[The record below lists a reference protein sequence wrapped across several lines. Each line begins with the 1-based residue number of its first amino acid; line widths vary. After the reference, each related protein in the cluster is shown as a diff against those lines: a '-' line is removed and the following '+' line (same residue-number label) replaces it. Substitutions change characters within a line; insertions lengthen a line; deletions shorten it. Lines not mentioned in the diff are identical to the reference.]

1 MERQQGKTVIT
12 METFQRTTIRS
23 RKTAK
28 IVLCER
34 CAAGQSPSD
43 TAAHLQIVREAL
55 LEIENGEL
63 EPFGSLP
70 SLADSD
76 DGKE

>member
-34 CAAGQSPSD
+34 CAAERSPSE

-55 LEIENGEL
+55 LEIENGEI

>member
-34 CAAGQSPSD
+34 CAAEQSPSD
-43 TAAHLQIVREAL
+43 TAAHPQIVREAL
-55 LEIENGEL
+55 LEIENGEI

-70 SLADSD
+70 SLAGSD
-76 DGKE
+76 EGKE